1 MNTFKK
7 IYMALMAM
15 TVISLVVAGL
25 YLLGIVELTG
35 DTGAVVKQIVFTIVP
50 LTLLFSK
57 AANVIANRTN
67 VNLGYGITFAL
78 LIYLLLFVLQITVK
92 PDIPLLVYLI
102 LFVVLGYLIL
112 LTLIYEVPQANTAHK
127 KFQKILTII
136 GTLTFIL
143 SIIFFHTL
151 DLGLLS
157 ILQNEQIKEAVR
169 ELAEPIQIAFTAL
182 AGTTIIGIIINPMMR
197 VYHIDNDFVAVGELD
212 DALSRTGRYQTN
224 TNPNP
229 TAILSDKYKKDI
241 KKENKV
247 LNFANS
253 EQIIQE
259 LPEQVVSELP
269 KEKVVNQKYQE
280 ASISNTEIPA
290 IINVETPPELV
301 INTETKATEGN
312 TNEVVQTAQPEV
324 KVEATTEAP
333 ATPTQPDQNLVEK
346 AKAAANEVVQT
357 AQPEVKVGAT
367 TTTTQTTTQ

>member
-1 MNTFKK
+1 M
-7 IYMALMAM
+7 
-15 TVISLVVAGL
+15 
-25 YLLGIVELTG
+25 
-35 DTGAVVKQIVFTIVP
+35 
-50 LTLLFSK
+50 
-57 AANVIANRTN
+57 
-67 VNLGYGITFAL
+67 
-78 LIYLLLFVLQITVK
+78 
-92 PDIPLLVYLI
+92 
-102 LFVVLGYLIL
+102 
-112 LTLIYEVPQANTAHK
+112 
-127 KFQKILTII
+127 
-136 GTLTFIL
+136 
-143 SIIFFHTL
+143 
-151 DLGLLS
+151 
-157 ILQNEQIKEAVR
+157 
-169 ELAEPIQIAFTAL
+169 
-182 AGTTIIGIIINPMMR
+182 
-197 VYHIDNDFVAVGELD
+197 
-212 DALSRTGRYQTN
+212 LSRGK
-224 TNPNP
+224 
-229 TAILSDKYKKDI
+229 IVSKYKKDI

-333 ATPTQPDQNLVEK
+333 ATPTQPDQNLVEM
-346 AKAAANEVVQT
+346 AKVAANEVVQT